1 MAFNVNEF
9 RGALINGG
17 ARPSLFQVQILQL
30 GVDTRFM
37 IQAAQIPAS
46 VVGVVD
52 VPYFGRKVRV
62 AGDRTYE
69 DWQVTVINDENF
81 SVRTALED
89 WQGTINQAIGNLR
102 ISSSPES
109 YKKNALVTQYGQAG
123 EEIAQYEFVG
133 LFPTNIS
140 AIGLDWNNT
149 DQIETFDVT
158 LTFDYWLKNI

>member
-30 GVDTRFM
+30 GADTRFM

-81 SVRTALED
+81 SIRTALED

>member
-37 IQAAQIPAS
+37 VQAAQIPAS

-102 ISSSPES
+102 VSSSPES

-123 EEIAQYEFVG
+123 ETIAQYEFVG
-133 LFPTNIS
+133 MFPTNIS

-158 LTFDYWLKNI
+158 FTFDYWLKNV

>member
-37 IQAAQIPAS
+37 VQAAQIPAS